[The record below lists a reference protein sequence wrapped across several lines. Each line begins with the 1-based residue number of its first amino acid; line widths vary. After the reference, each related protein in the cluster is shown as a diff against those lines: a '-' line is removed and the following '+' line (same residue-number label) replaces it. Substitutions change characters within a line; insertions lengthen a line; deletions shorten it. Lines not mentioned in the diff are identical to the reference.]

1 MQGLT
6 TGKKDATKKA
16 RGCDLKAARKE
27 ADNHNIDSIMKMSS
41 LKGKKKVSPPVK
53 SAENTDDFHDSYN
66 RVSPSQVSVRS
77 SSGLFTQCSK
87 SHLSLFILITLL

>member
-53 SAENTDDFHDSYN
+53 LAENTDDFHDSH
-66 RVSPSQVSVRS
+66 RVCPSQVSVRS
-77 SSGLFTQCSK
+77 SSGLFTQRSK